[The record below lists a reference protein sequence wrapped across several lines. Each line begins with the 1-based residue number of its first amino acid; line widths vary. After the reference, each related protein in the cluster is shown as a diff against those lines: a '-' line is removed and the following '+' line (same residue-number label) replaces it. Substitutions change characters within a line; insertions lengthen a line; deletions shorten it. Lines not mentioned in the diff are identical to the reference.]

1 MVKYKIVFTDYF
13 YPNNDKEV
21 EILKQLG
28 DVEIVDCTK
37 IEKGG
42 VKEEDK
48 VMKYTEDADAI
59 ILQFANISKKVID
72 HLKKCRIISRYAI
85 GVDTIDVEEAKKR
98 GIIVSNVPDYCIEEV
113 SDSAIAHMFNCIRKI
128 SLANNLFCNKL
139 WDYEKIKPMYRF
151 SDQTLGLIAF
161 GNIGR
166 RVAEKLKPFN
176 LRILA
181 YDPYFKNEKNEYNW
195 VKFVTLEE
203 LLSKSDIISIHA
215 PLNKETHHLI
225 NNNTIALMKDGVVI
239 INTSRGGLIDE
250 NALEEGIKSKKVSMA
265 GLDVLE
271 YQDNEYY
278 QSVLLKYPERVII
291 TPHISW
297 YSEGAIVDLQRKTA
311 INVYEMLKNG
321 KPIYSI

>member
-1 MVKYKIVFTDYF
+1 MAKYKIVFTDYF

-85 GVDTIDVEEAKKR
+85 GIDTIDVKEAKKR
-98 GIIVSNVPDYCIEEV
+98 GIVVSNVPDYCIEEV

-166 RVAEKLKPFN
+166 RVAEKLKLFN
-176 LRILA
+176 LRILT

-321 KPIYSI
+321 KPIYSV